1 MDFMRH
7 GQSVFNVLYESTGRD
22 PGTVDPDL
30 TDLGCQQVLSAAQG
44 LARATYDLIVAS
56 PYTRALHTAAIVQD
70 HLDLPIRVEPLIG
83 ERRLFSC
90 DTGTPTSHLKPR
102 WRGVDFSALT
112 VEEWW
117 PEADESA
124 ASLQTRLTA
133 FHAKWGGKGARV
145 LFVSHALFMMAA
157 TGVPAK
163 NAQIVHLPD
172 GE

>member
-1 MDFMRH
+1 MPTIPKKGECHHIRQH
-7 GQSVFNVLYESTGRD
+7 SPCIYSLFNLFRLDISLRLQCLCAKNSTTCSQIG
-22 PGTVDPDL
+22 
-30 TDLGCQQVLSAAQG
+30 
-44 LARATYDLIVAS
+44 
-56 PYTRALHTAAIVQD
+56 ALHTAAIVQD

-102 WRGVDFSALT
+102 WRGADFSALT
-112 VEEWW
+112 IEEWW